1 VLRASLRTA
10 AIDLAFFVVLAA
22 IVLLISIR

>member
-1 VLRASLRTA
+1 VLRASIRTA
-10 AIDLAFFVVLAA
+10 AIDLAFFVLLAC